1 LLLDEISLLCYPY
14 IGEKNQKRKRK
25 SMKILKFFQDLMVRE
40 ACSFKSQTQL
50 LELLKGSIASKS
62 ADVIFRAF
70 ARKTGDIRDFAAIVY
85 DEHNFSVE
93 VRRMAGLYAL
103 AVIGDRHAGRYLLDH
118 NWFSPENGR
127 LAYLWGVMI
136 YFPELRNIAEAVV
149 RESFYQHEQEAFLEC
164 LSGC

>member
-1 LLLDEISLLCYPY
+1 
-14 IGEKNQKRKRK
+14 
-25 SMKILKFFQDLMVRE
+25 MKILKFFQDLMVRE

>member
-1 LLLDEISLLCYPY
+1 
-14 IGEKNQKRKRK
+14 
-25 SMKILKFFQDLMVRE
+25 MKILKFFQDLMVRE
-40 ACSFKSQTQL
+40 VCRFKSQTQL
-50 LELLKGSIASKS
+50 FEMLKGSVASKS

-70 ARKTGDIRDFAAIVY
+70 ARKTGDIRDFVAIVY

-103 AVIGDRHAGRYLLDH
+103 VVIGDRHAGRYLLGH

-127 LAYLWGVMI
+127 LAYLWGVML
-136 YFPELRNIAEAVV
+136 YLPELRNIAEVV
-149 RESFYQHEQEAFLEC
+149 VQKSFYRYEQEAFLEC